1 MEPPTARLSDHLEAL
16 LGMPLAF
23 DAQADFGG
31 IATLPGGLYISEV
44 YHKAFI
50 EVNEEGTEAAAAT
63 TVVMVTRS
71 ARPRPEPPRFIADG
85 RLFLLIDQPNGRRA
99 LPGPRQRPALREAA
113 MGDDRSTTALRQRLL
128 GENDFEDEVFTGGAL
143 PGIDL
148 RRKRFA
154 RCRFEA
160 VAMNEAQLQAVIL
173 DECVFVRCDL
183 TMAKVAECSF
193 RDVRFEHQADG
204 RGLVGGARPALRR
217 ELRGLRAG
225 LGVFAGRK
233 MRKVEVVDCVAHEA
247 DFAGGRPERGRL
259 PRSDL
264 RDAVFSR
271 TKLVKAD
278 LRPRTATASTPADPE
293 ETLLHGGGARRAGHA
308 RHHRLASARYGAS

>member
-1 MEPPTARLSDHLEAL
+1 
-16 LGMPLAF
+16 
-23 DAQADFGG
+23 
-31 IATLPGGLYISEV
+31 
-44 YHKAFI
+44 
-50 EVNEEGTEAAAAT
+50 
-63 TVVMVTRS
+63 
-71 ARPRPEPPRFIADG
+71 
-85 RLFLLIDQPNGRRA
+85 
-99 LPGPRQRPALREAA
+99 
-113 MGDDRSTTALRQRLL
+113 MGDDRDTTALRQRLL

-193 RDVRFEHQADG
+193 RDVRFEHTKLMGVDWS
-204 RGLVGGARPALRR
+204 VARDLLFDVSF
-217 ELRGLRAG
+217 EGCVLSY
-225 LGVFAGRK
+225 GVFAGRK

-247 DFAGGRPERGRL
+247 DFTGADLSEASFRG
-259 PRSDL
+259 SDL

-278 LRPRTATASTPADPE
+278 LSTAHGYRIHPGE
-293 ETLLHGGGARRAGHA
+293 NTLKKTRFSMEAGLDA
-308 RHHRLASARYGAS
+308 LATLGIIV

>member
-1 MEPPTARLSDHLEAL
+1 
-16 LGMPLAF
+16 
-23 DAQADFGG
+23 
-31 IATLPGGLYISEV
+31 
-44 YHKAFI
+44 
-50 EVNEEGTEAAAAT
+50 
-63 TVVMVTRS
+63 
-71 ARPRPEPPRFIADG
+71 
-85 RLFLLIDQPNGRRA
+85 
-99 LPGPRQRPALREAA
+99 
-113 MGDDRSTTALRQRLL
+113 MGDDRDTTALRARLL

-183 TMAKVAECSF
+183 TMAKVGECSF
-193 RDVRFEHQADG
+193 RDVRFEHTKLMGVDWS
-204 RGLVGGARPALRR
+204 VARDLLFDVSF
-217 ELRGLRAG
+217 EGCVLSY
-225 LGVFAGRK
+225 GVFAGRK

-247 DFAGGRPERGRL
+247 DFTGADLSEASFRG
-259 PRSDL
+259 SDL

-278 LRPRTATASTPADPE
+278 LSTAHGYRIHPGENILKKTRFSMEAGLDALA
-293 ETLLHGGGARRAGHA
+293 TLGIIV
-308 RHHRLASARYGAS
+308 